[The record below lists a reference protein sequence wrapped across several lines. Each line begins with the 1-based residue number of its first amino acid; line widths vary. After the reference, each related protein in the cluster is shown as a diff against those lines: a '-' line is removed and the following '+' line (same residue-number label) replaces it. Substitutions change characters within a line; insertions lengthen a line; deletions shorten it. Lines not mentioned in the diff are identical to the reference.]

1 MQIFRASSHSSL
13 NQRLKK
19 NGEKRNAER
28 PNFAGDLTQTSWII
42 DIVRGMLCDQNS
54 FYGVGL
60 VRSHPLRKGK
70 ASPHN
75 VDLIFSLNWKWT
87 LFMLAR
93 KTKKRNGTRLPTK
106 SSHSLHDYA
115 RYCLG
120 NFYFISAFIIAR
132 YILWFTVLL
141 LHHEQPGNILQS
153 YQHLHSWRH
162 VNHCTAAPDICPL
175 SNNEWEKT
183 ISFHVS
189 IRSFSGKTGSV
200 GLRSP
205 NKLIIEKWIL
215 FVVER
220 KKNNEITWFH
230 KKRGNPTTRAST
242 VLLWMK
248 VSRLCCFNHD
258 LFSGISFTSYS

>member
-19 NGEKRNAER
+19 NGEKGNAER

-106 SSHSLHDYA
+106 SSHSLNDYA
-115 RYCLG
+115 SYCLE
-120 NFYFISAFIIAR
+120 NFIEKFHLSVYHSEIHPLIYRTSVTPWTAR
-132 YILWFTVLL
+132 KHFAVLSTFAL
-141 LHHEQPGNILQS
+141 VATRQS
-153 YQHLHSWRH
+153 LHSSSRH
-162 VNHCTAAPDICPL
+162 LPA
-175 SNNEWEKT
+175 K
-183 ISFHVS
+183 
-189 IRSFSGKTGSV
+189 
-200 GLRSP
+200 
-205 NKLIIEKWIL
+205 
-215 FVVER
+215 
-220 KKNNEITWFH
+220 
-230 KKRGNPTTRAST
+230 
-242 VLLWMK
+242 
-248 VSRLCCFNHD
+248 
-258 LFSGISFTSYS
+258 

>member
-1 MQIFRASSHSSL
+1 MQRDQILLETWR
-13 NQRLKK
+13 
-19 NGEKRNAER
+19 KRPE
-28 PNFAGDLTQTSWII
+28 FLWMSI

-87 LFMLAR
+87 LFMPAR

-106 SSHSLHDYA
+106 SSHSLNNYA
-115 RYCLG
+115 SYCLG

-162 VNHCTAAPDICPL
+162 VNHCTAGPDICPL
-175 SNNEWEKT
+175 KPG
-183 ISFHVS
+183 FHIVVS
-189 IRSFSGKTGSV
+189 VVSV
-200 GLRSP
+200 VSVVRREFIGQ
-205 NKLIIEKWIL
+205 IEFI
-215 FVVER
+215 
-220 KKNNEITWFH
+220 
-230 KKRGNPTTRAST
+230 P
-242 VLLWMK
+242 
-248 VSRLCCFNHD
+248 SR
-258 LFSGISFTSYS
+258 TSRCICRFFCIEHLYGRFP